1 MRQHYQA
8 QVESLWNIEAKRC
21 KTLKVRIKNIRGIRR
36 KMQKKQQVR
45 QKNFNRTYVWQANT
59 EKTFKI
65 HGHHH
70 KNYNRGIK
78 MNV

>member
-1 MRQHYQA
+1 MFVKFA
-8 QVESLWNIEAKRC
+8 E
-21 KTLKVRIKNIRGIRR
+21 

-59 EKTFKI
+59 EKALEI
-65 HGHHH
+65 RGDRH
-70 KNYNRGIK
+70 KNYNRGIT